1 MSQEKRLRVLFD
13 HIHPETQQT
22 KQPQILQSPTSS
34 RKMSKQPLRIAVTGA
49 AGQISY
55 SLLPLIANGTMFG
68 PNQDVILHLLEVSFV
83 MEALNGI
90 VLELEDGA
98 YPLLRE
104 VVATSD
110 AEVAFKDVDV
120 AILVGAFPRK
130 EGMERA
136 DLLNKNAGIFKVQGQ
151 AIDKVAKKSVKVL
164 VVGNPANTNCLLC
177 QHYAPSIPKEN
188 FSALTRLDH
197 NRAKAQISKKLSV
210 PVRDVHDIIIWGNHS
225 STQYPDADHGYV
237 IVNGEKKS
245 IRDAVKDDKYLQSDF
260 ITTVQKRGAAI
271 IAARKLS
278 SAMSAANAIVD
289 HIRDWTLGSPE
300 GEVISMAVPSDG
312 SYDIPE
318 GVIYSYPVTCKNG
331 KYTIVH
337 GLHISEFARQKMKL
351 TYDELADEKQ
361 AAFDTIKE

>member
-1 MSQEKRLRVLFD
+1 MSNQQKRIRVLYQQL
-13 HIHPETQQT
+13 HPERLELNQQIEHNT
-22 KQPQILQSPTSS
+22 VAYK
-34 RKMSKQPLRIAVTGA
+34 KMSEPIRVAVTGA

-68 PNQDVILHLLEVSFV
+68 PDQEVILHLLEVPFV

-98 YPLLRE
+98 YPLLKGI
-104 VVATSD
+104 VATTD
-110 AEVAFKDVDV
+110 AEVAFKDVDI

-130 EGMERA
+130 EGMERS
-136 DLLNKNAGIFKVQGQ
+136 DLLLKNAGIFKVQGE

-177 QHYAPSIPKEN
+177 QHYAPSIPKEQ

-197 NRAKAQISKKLSV
+197 NRAKAQISKKLNI
-210 PVRDVHDIIIWGNHS
+210 PVKDVHNVVIWGNHS
-225 STQYPDADHGYV
+225 STQYPDPDHGYV
-237 IVNGEKKS
+237 VVNGQKKS
-245 IRDAVKDDKYLQSDF
+245 VRDAVQDDKYLETDF

-289 HIRDWTLGSPE
+289 HIRDWVKGTPE
-300 GEVISMAVPSDG
+300 GEVISMAIPSDG

-318 GVIYSYPVTCKNG
+318 GVIYSYPVTTKNG
-331 KYTIVH
+331 KYSIVK
-337 GLHISEFARQKMKL
+337 GLSISEFARKKL
-351 TYDELADEKQ
+351 QATYDELADEKK
-361 AAFDTIKE
+361 AAFEAIKQ